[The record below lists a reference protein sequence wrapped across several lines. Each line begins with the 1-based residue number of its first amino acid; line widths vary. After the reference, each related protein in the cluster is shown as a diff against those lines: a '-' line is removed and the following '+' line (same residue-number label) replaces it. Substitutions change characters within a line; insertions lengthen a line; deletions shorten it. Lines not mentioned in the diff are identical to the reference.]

1 MTKENTTVVLGEQ
14 KLSTFGLEEKKENQV
29 FISDY
34 NENEDKENVG
44 LYSNMQTADQ
54 ENVVPQQVNKL
65 KSIQSIPIN
74 SKQRYTDM
82 SRFNPFAC
90 YLNKKKRDSKKLPL
104 SEMKDEQEE
113 SVFIFENPYVQ

>member
-1 MTKENTTVVLGEQ
+1 MENITGVIGEQ

-54 ENVVPQQVNKL
+54 ENVVPQLVNKL
-65 KSIQSIPIN
+65 KSIQSIPIT

>member
-1 MTKENTTVVLGEQ
+1 
-14 KLSTFGLEEKKENQV
+14 
-29 FISDY
+29 
-34 NENEDKENVG
+34 
-44 LYSNMQTADQ
+44 MQTADQ
-54 ENVVPQQVNKL
+54 ENVVPQLVNKL
-65 KSIQSIPIN
+65 KSIQSIPIT

-113 SVFIFENPYVQ
+113 SVYIFENPYV